1 MCVSDSTGYHSTLTA
16 SASPRHA
23 ILNGKDSFLASRQS
37 AFMAPDD
44 GFKSFLAVKC
54 ERLTIS
60 HPLADSSGQI
70 SVEGFAKLIG
80 SPAVACSR

>member
-54 ERLTIS
+54 ERLAIS
-60 HPLADSSGQI
+60 THWPIAVVRSPLKALQS
-70 SVEGFAKLIG
+70 
-80 SPAVACSR
+80 